1 MKKHFVQGSLLVG
14 LVFAVTGV
22 ANAAT
27 EATPSPAAGKVF
39 KKGTTCIAAGGYIS
53 DNAIMRCGALGSLR
67 FDAIYERGWRVA
79 STYTKPTSSGVGEV
93 ILIIEEQ

>member
-1 MKKHFVQGSLLVG
+1 
-14 LVFAVTGV
+14 V

>member
-1 MKKHFVQGSLLVG
+1 MKKHFVGCLLVG
-14 LVFAVTGV
+14 LVFAVSGV

-27 EATPSPAAGKVF
+27 EATPSSAAGKVF

-53 DNAIMRCGALGSLR
+53 DNVIMRCDALGSLR
-67 FDAIYERGWRVA
+67 FDAIYARGWRVVSA
-79 STYTKPTSSGVGEV
+79 YAKPASSGVGEV